1 MSNAT
6 SELTTEKVKVSQT
19 ISALLYTAIL
29 GFIVFLVACG
39 YAEDKPDTALFLMM
53 FFVLAG
59 LYVFVA
65 TIEITILQHLIGL
78 RASLSAWLLL
88 LAYFTYVAK
97 AQAMAEINA
106 IFHADASLFPMTLF
120 ATTALQVV
128 DMLFWPVLVASVVT
142 LVITYLW
149 RNDFAGSHDGVA
161 ILVTLLVGAGAQ
173 IVFAAMVWG
182 WVAPSDQ
189 KKATIYRVAHFAD
202 FNASFRCEGVNDAE
216 YSVVFANPERTKV
229 LVAPKISEFYVGP
242 SRAQW
247 LQPINIPEEFPLL
260 PCSSVAELQIRYI
273 N

>member
-1 MSNAT
+1 M
-6 SELTTEKVKVSQT
+6 
-19 ISALLYTAIL
+19 AIL

-53 FFVLAG
+53 FFVIAG
-59 LYVFVA
+59 LYVFIA

-97 AQAMAEINA
+97 VQALAEINA
-106 IFHADASLFPMTLF
+106 IFHADSSLLPMTLF
-120 ATTALQVV
+120 AATALQVV
-128 DMLFWPVLVASVVT
+128 DMLFWPVLVASVIT

-161 ILVTLLVGAGAQ
+161 ILVTLLVGRARRLFSQLWYG
-173 IVFAAMVWG
+173 G
-182 WVAPSDQ
+182 WVATSNQ

-216 YSVVFANPERTKV
+216 YSVVFAIPKRTQV

-242 SRAQW
+242 SRARW
-247 LQPINIPEEFPLL
+247 LQPIKIPEEFPLL